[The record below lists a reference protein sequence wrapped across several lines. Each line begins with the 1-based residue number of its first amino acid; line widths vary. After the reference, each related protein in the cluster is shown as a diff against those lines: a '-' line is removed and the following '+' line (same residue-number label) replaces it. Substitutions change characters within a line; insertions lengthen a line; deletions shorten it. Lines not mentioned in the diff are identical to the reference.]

1 LLVSLILI
9 CSAVENAVS
18 SFLLHLHSLWNQ
30 CYKEGVPL
38 PTVGYCLGTA
48 LEQDDDW
55 IPINP
60 DSLLTESWKT
70 TEAKSIP
77 SVTAAAPAA
86 ATGTTWK
93 LGKLS
98 VLMLLFVTFTDFA
111 LSQIQ
116 RLRSPEIL
124 PLNRY
129 QSSGSR
135 LGLGSAAI
143 SSVTEALSPIL
154 PFTGGVDLRRED
166 YWTTQGSWFETLQ
179 SVAEKVQD
187 AFSSDESAHSALWNK
202 IPRAGGNVPGKLA
215 SQLSSNKRIKTNNV
229 SSISAPSLFIDVKAI
244 EDLTLKDLTETF
256 RYAVESSK
264 EGFNEGRFMNGQ
276 LPRVKKVLIAM
287 QDAVNKSR
295 GKDVKNSVVSSDDF
309 GEIDALKFS
318 AAMRI
323 FAEWRIVRQ
332 VPVGYK
338 GYAVG
343 MSLGHK
349 DVVQNL
355 AKIEQSV
362 HSWLDHQREET
373 SRQEQ
378 SQDEGEIVCPVP
390 SPQSEL
396 RSPTLRE
403 LLQHELETEVH
414 PTLPLLKDKTAAM
427 GLLWVYRQFHY
438 QTALF
443 VNVLNVPKRFPSTKD
458 AVSTAYQEVYDRYH
472 GWAVQKIFSY
482 SFQAAPDASEIYKFM
497 NPHRMEEVLKDAQR
511 MKSSNSE
518 DKVDSLPVSTN
529 IDNAAKDTVFV
540 GFVKHF
546 GGEWDKFTDSVGQV
560 LKGEKVADVDVRGGS
575 DIGLGGAELDEM
587 VTREMIKDAHQHIT
601 EYLNIANPLLSSLSG
616 LFDTFNMNDPTKV

>member
-1 LLVSLILI
+1 
-9 CSAVENAVS
+9 
-18 SFLLHLHSLWNQ
+18 
-30 CYKEGVPL
+30 
-38 PTVGYCLGTA
+38 LGTT

-60 DSLLTESWKT
+60 DSLLTESWKN

-77 SVTAAAPAA
+77 SVTAAPAA

-116 RLRSPEIL
+116 RSRSPEIL
-124 PLNRY
+124 PPLRY

-179 SVAEKVQD
+179 YVAEQVQD
-187 AFSSDESAHSALWNK
+187 AFSSDESTDSDLWNK

-229 SSISAPSLFIDVKAI
+229 SSISAQSPFIDVKAI

-287 QDAVNKSR
+287 QEAVNKSR
-295 GKDVKNSVVSSDDF
+295 GKDVKDSVVSSDTF

-362 HSWLDHQREET
+362 HSWLDHQREEI
-373 SRQEQ
+373 SMQEQ
-378 SQDEGEIVCPVP
+378 SQDDGESCP
-390 SPQSEL
+390 SEL
-396 RSPTLRE
+396 WSPTLRE
-403 LLQHELETEVH
+403 LLEHELETEVH
-414 PTLPLLKDKTAAM
+414 PALPFLKDKTAAM

-458 AVSTAYQEVYDRYH
+458 AVSTAYQEVYDKYH

-482 SFQAAPDASEIYKFM
+482 SFQAAPEAAEIYKFM
-497 NPHRMEEVLKDAQR
+497 NPHRLKEVLKDAQR

-518 DKVDSLPVSTN
+518 DKADSLPLSTD
-529 IDNAAKDTVFV
+529 IDNTANNDNPFV
-540 GFVKHF
+540 GFVKHV

-560 LKGEKVADVDVRGGS
+560 LKGEKVADVNVRGGGVV
-575 DIGLGGAELDEM
+575 GLGGKELDEM

-601 EYLNIANPLLSSLSG
+601 EYLDTANPLLGSLSG